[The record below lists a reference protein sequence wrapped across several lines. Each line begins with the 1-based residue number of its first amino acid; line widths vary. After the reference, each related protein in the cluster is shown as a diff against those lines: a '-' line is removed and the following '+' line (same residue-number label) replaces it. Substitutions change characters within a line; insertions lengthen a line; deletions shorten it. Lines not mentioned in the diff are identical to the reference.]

1 VSGADT
7 DPAAASTAVVVDH
20 PQEGLAIVRLARP
33 PVNALDLG
41 LIGELADTVEAQVA
55 AGARA
60 VVVTGDGQ
68 ALCAG
73 LDTKALRSYD
83 AAQQRE
89 VVDGLNRMLLALYEL
104 PVPTV
109 CAVNGHALAGGLII
123 ALACDLRIVTTADC
137 RLGLTE
143 VRAGVPFPAIPLR
156 IVQEELSPVVVR
168 QLGLTGMTVGPQQ
181 ALAMGIADEL
191 CTPQALVER
200 AVEAAADLMTLP
212 TYPRIKSQVRGEATA
227 AMRAVH
233 ERQADPLLDGWL

>member
-1 VSGADT
+1 MTGTDI
-7 DPAAASTAVVVDH
+7 DPAATARTVVVDRSAD
-20 PQEGLAIVRLARP
+20 GLAIVRLARP

-41 LIGELADTVEAQVA
+41 LIGALFETLEAQVA
-55 AGARA
+55 SGARA
-60 VVVTGDGQ
+60 VVVTGDGK

-73 LDTKALRSYD
+73 LDTKALTSYD

-109 CAVNGHALAGGLII
+109 CAINGHALAGGLII
-123 ALACDLRIVTTADC
+123 ALACDVRIVTTEDC

-156 IVQEELSPVVVR
+156 IVQEELSPVTAR
-168 QLGLTGMTVGPQQ
+168 RLGLTGMTADPQQ
-181 ALAMGIADEL
+181 ALDMGIVDEL
-191 CTPQALVER
+191 CAPQSLVER
-200 AVEAAADLMTLP
+200 AAEAAADLMALP
-212 TYPRIKSQVRGEATA
+212 TYARIKAQLRGEATA
-227 AMRAVH
+227 AMRDVH